1 MKHID
6 ADDLILYKVSISF
19 SPQLAE
25 HAAALGLNEL
35 LPLDELSGVFANGL
49 LDAHVHVVVEIP
61 SGAWVYVVFVII
73 GAHMFR
79 SSTQMPPRE
88 FLDFE
93 YSRNL

>member
-49 LDAHVHVVVEIP
+49 LDAHVHVVVEMVRGYT
-61 SGAWVYVVFVII
+61 SYL
-73 GAHMFR
+73 
-79 SSTQMPPRE
+79 SSLHSHVSQLHT
-88 FLDFE
+88 DAT
-93 YSRNL
+93 S

>member
-1 MKHID
+1 M
-6 ADDLILYKVSISF
+6 ISSSTKYLSHF
-19 SPQLAE
+19 QLAE

-35 LPLDELSGVFANGL
+35 LPLVELSGSSRTGFLMRMSMWL
-49 LDAHVHVVVEIP
+49 LRWCVDIRRICHHCT
-61 SGAWVYVVFVII
+61 
-73 GAHMFR
+73 HMFR